1 MGDIQKALKIVAV
14 ISLKKLRNMLAVLR
28 GLSACQVVCEIM
40 ISPRAQLGIPL
51 MLTAL
56 DLVKL
61 IASARERKPRRIF
74 IHENIVHRHTPSGSL
89 STLCILPRFSHSHK
103 IIILILFTYLL
114 KLFCYMF
121 KRLNGVIKILL
132 FIRVQQCLMQLLIIA
147 SYVVIQLVFPRAE
160 VICSCWIIL

>member
-1 MGDIQKALKIVAV
+1 MGDIQEVIKIVAV

-89 STLCILPRFSHSHK
+89 SSSK
-103 IIILILFTYLL
+103 
-114 KLFCYMF
+114 
-121 KRLNGVIKILL
+121 IKIYLTML
-132 FIRVQQCLMQLLIIA
+132 FILCSTLPPASALSALARLCPAPARAPVLQLCAGLLA
-147 SYVVIQLVFPRAE
+147 Y
-160 VICSCWIIL
+160 ILLDHV